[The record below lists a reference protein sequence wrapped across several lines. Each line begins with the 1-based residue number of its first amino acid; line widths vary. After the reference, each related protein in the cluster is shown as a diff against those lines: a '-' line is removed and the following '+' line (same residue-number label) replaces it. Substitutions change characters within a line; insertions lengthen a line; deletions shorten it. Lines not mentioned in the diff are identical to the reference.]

1 MQSLQIKVDAPEP
14 MPPDALDLFGI
25 QALQLLSDLI
35 PGVQVFVRYVQ
46 AQEVPGLPGIRSARN
61 TTVNV
66 PGFLWSSFQPLP
78 GRPEWFRDVKLV
90 MTPPSSEFLA
100 LGSDDLLRHEHSYEA
115 PTPRRNLPREL
126 KYAAAI
132 CQDVSQAWSE
142 SLDPDSPLDARLALR
157 SELPTWIIAH
167 IAADLYYSFITYS
180 SKRGK
185 HDPLT
190 LTIAATIDHLE
201 RLAAS
206 RVEHELLSHGVV
218 IARPHRSVKPVGLGS
233 YPASFRDLK
242 RTPLLSNGV
251 DSLLWICPEGGPIA
265 LVTRESLSRFGG
277 RRRRSEPVANWSFA
291 AVASDRLRGLSVVL
305 REDGAVM
312 LFGLGQP
319 LFLRRQGRWR
329 GLLWPAVREAMH
341 RRFDVVGEL
350 VFDAALKLSASGHGG
365 VLAIAK
371 SLPDGLHEKDNTLV
385 ARRAC
390 LGRGVMRSPAKAR
403 QPLSISYPEWLFHC
417 LIPGA
422 DIHALGV
429 DVLAMLAAID
439 GATIVTEKGEL
450 AAYGAVIPSR
460 PAGSEGA
467 RSAAARQL
475 SEQGFVVKISADG
488 PITLFDHGKELLEV

>member
-1 MQSLQIKVDAPEP
+1 MQSLHIEVDAPKP
-14 MPPDALDLFGI
+14 MPPEAFDRLGI

-46 AQEVPGLPGIRSARN
+46 PQEDPKLPGVTSVTS

-66 PGFLWSSFQPLP
+66 PGLLWSCFQRCP
-78 GRPEWFRDVKLV
+78 GRQEWWRDVKLV
-90 MTPPSSEFLA
+90 MTPASSEFLA
-100 LGSDDLLRHEHSYEA
+100 LGSDDLLRDEHGNKN

-126 KYAAAI
+126 NYAAAI
-132 CQDVSQAWSE
+132 CQDVSGAWTE
-142 SLDPDSPLDARLALR
+142 SLDPHAPLDATLALT

-167 IAADLYYSFITYS
+167 IAADLYYSFLTYS
-180 SKRGK
+180 SGRGK
-185 HDPLT
+185 HDLLA
-190 LTIAATIDHLE
+190 LTIAVTIDYLE

-218 IARPHRSVKPVGLGS
+218 IARPHRSLKPIGLGS

-251 DSLLWICPEGGPIA
+251 DSLLWISPEGEPIA
-265 LVTRESLSRFGG
+265 LVTREFLKGFGG
-277 RRRRSEPVANWSFA
+277 RKRKGEPVANWSFA

-305 REDGAVM
+305 REDGSVM
-312 LFGLGQP
+312 LFSLGQP

-329 GLLWPAVREAMH
+329 GLLWGAVREAMH
-341 RRFDVVGEL
+341 RKFDVVGEL

-365 VLAIAK
+365 VLAIVK
-371 SLPDGLHEKDNTLV
+371 SLPDGLHEKDKTLV
-385 ARRAC
+385 ARRAY
-390 LGRGVMRSPAKAR
+390 LDREGAAASKA
-403 QPLSISYPEWLFHC
+403 QEAAPVPYPEWLFHC
-417 LIPGA
+417 LIPGQ
-422 DIHALGV
+422 DIRALGV
-429 DVLAMLAAID
+429 DALAMLAAVD
-439 GATIVTEKGEL
+439 GATIVTEKGDM

-475 SEQGFVVKISADG
+475 SEKGFVVKVSADG
-488 PITLFDHGKELLEV
+488 PITLFDNGEELIEV